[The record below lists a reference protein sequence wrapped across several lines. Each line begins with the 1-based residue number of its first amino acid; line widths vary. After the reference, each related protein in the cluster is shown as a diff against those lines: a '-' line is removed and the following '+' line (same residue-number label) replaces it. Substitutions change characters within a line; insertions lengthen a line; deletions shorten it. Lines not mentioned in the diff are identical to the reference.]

1 MKQGYSP
8 HLMLRGESLDWLFG
22 ASCPLLGLP
31 LDQVGSDSFGPKA
44 FVLRHLQEDLVSLF
58 SNPRV
63 VIAKL
68 VK

>member
-1 MKQGYSP
+1 MEQGYSP
-8 HLMLRGESLDWLFG
+8 HLMLRGESLERLLG
-22 ASCPLLGLP
+22 APTPLLGLA

-44 FVLRHLQEDLVSLF
+44 FVLRHLQEDLVCLF

>member
-1 MKQGYSP
+1 
-8 HLMLRGESLDWLFG
+8 MLRGESLDWLLG
-22 ASCPLLGLP
+22 APTPLLGLA

-63 VIAKL
+63 VIA
-68 VK
+68 